1 MSMYVLGLAG
11 ELRPQG
17 IAVNAL
23 WPLTFIETAALR
35 IADAGGEGTRRSRS
49 PAIMADA
56 AHHILSRPAAE
67 FSGNF
72 CLDELLLRRAGV
84 VDFDC
89 YNTVPGTRL
98 EDLTPD
104 LFLCPSQLEELARL
118 RKQQAGPALP

>member
-1 MSMYVLGLAG
+1 
-11 ELRPQG
+11 G